1 MIAGGRLSGGD
12 DRAKVRSKESA
23 TKAEGT
29 RKRGKEKR
37 RKRGD

>member
-12 DRAKVRSKESA
+12 DGAKVRSKESA
-23 TKAEGT
+23 TNAEVT
-29 RKRGKEKR
+29 KRRGKEKR